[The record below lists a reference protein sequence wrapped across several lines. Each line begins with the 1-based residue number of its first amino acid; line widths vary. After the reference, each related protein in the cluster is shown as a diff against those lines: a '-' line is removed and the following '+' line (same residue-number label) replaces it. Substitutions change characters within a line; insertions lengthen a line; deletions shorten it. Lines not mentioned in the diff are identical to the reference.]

1 MRLINTRTLALE
13 EFFGDRIPK
22 YAILSH
28 TWRDAEVTYQD
39 WQDSHRR
46 SAKKG
51 FQKIQA
57 ACMVAQR
64 NSIEHL
70 WVDTNCI
77 NKDSSSELSEAINSM
92 FTWYQNSST
101 CYVYLDDFHFED
113 KDSLIALGDSRWFT
127 RGWTLQ
133 ELLAP
138 RKMQF
143 FDASWME
150 FGTKRSLLLDISK
163 ITSIHIPYLVH
174 PDSIRLASVAKRMS
188 WVSARTTTRAE
199 DIAYCLLGI
208 FEINM
213 PLLYGEGRK
222 AFIRLQEEIIKH
234 SNDHTIFCWSWPPS
248 MPDETPDWQGCLAPS
263 PITFCDSGDF
273 TTITT
278 VNDHAT
284 DFQLTNSGLRIT
296 LPLFDGLLE
305 GFKLAM
311 LNAMDPSNQDSRICL
326 CVQTVRHQFQG
337 YARSHL
343 PDRLLSIPRSWA
355 TSGRPIYLAHERDPS
370 RKISSIVASVSVS
383 SILCIMGYLVQ

>member
-13 EFFGDRIPK
+13 EFFGDQIPK

-28 TWRDAEVTYQD
+28 TWREDEVTYQD
-39 WQDSHRR
+39 WHDGHRR
-46 SAKKG
+46 SYKKG
-51 FQKIQA
+51 YQKIQA
-57 ACMVAQR
+57 ACLVAQQ

-92 FTWYQNSST
+92 FTWYQNSFI

-113 KDSLIALGDSRWFT
+113 KDSLIAFGDSRWFA

-138 RKMQF
+138 RNMQF

-150 FGTKRSLLLDISK
+150 FGTKQSLLLDISR
-163 ITSIHIPYLVH
+163 ITSIHIQYLVH
-174 PDSIRLASVAKRMS
+174 PDSIRLASVARRMS
-188 WVSARTTTRAE
+188 WVSARTTTREE
-199 DIAYCLLGI
+199 DLAYCLLGI

-248 MPDETPDWQGCLAPS
+248 MSDATPDWQGCLAPS
-263 PITFCDSGDF
+263 PITFRDSGEF
-273 TTITT
+273 TPTSI
-278 VNDHAT
+278 VNDIPT

-311 LNAMDPSNQDSRICL
+311 LNAMDPLDKDSRMCL
-326 CVQTVRHQFQG
+326 CVQTVRNQFQG
-337 YARSHL
+337 YARSRF
-343 PDRLLSIPRSWA
+343 PNRLLNIPRSWA

-370 RKISSIVASVSVS
+370 RKISSIVASGSVS
-383 SILCIMGYLVQ
+383 STLSCMSYRVQ